1 MAVYK
6 GRYIL
11 KGLGEISPAMEK
23 DLDLAYEICE
33 GYHNDFQCEECGKCC
48 YQKLITILPEEVDR
62 ISTAAN
68 IPLGE
73 FMSSYVGIAGDGRI
87 MLLRTNPC
95 VFLGKD
101 EKCKIWGDRPEV
113 CKQFPYLVSMFMS
126 RVYLAIVNDDVDILE
141 LIDYMDD
148 SWPCTKKI
156 KETVSANVDS
166 AREFR
171 RSQMSCES
179 TKDT

>member
-1 MAVYK
+1 MAIYR

-11 KGLGEISPAMEK
+11 QGLGEISPAMEK
-23 DLDLAYEICE
+23 DLDLAYEICNE
-33 GYHNDFQCEECGKCC
+33 YHNNFQCEECGKCC

-62 ISTAAN
+62 ISTAAK

-87 MLLRTNPC
+87 MLLRTDPC
-95 VFLGKD
+95 AFLGKD
-101 EKCKIWGDRPEV
+101 KRCGIWEDRPEV

-126 RVYLAIVNDDVDILE
+126 RIYLAIMNDDVDILE

-156 KETVSANVDS
+156 KETISAKVDT

-171 RSQMSCES
+171 RSQTSRES
-179 TKDT
+179 TNDM

>member
-1 MAVYK
+1 MAVYR

-11 KGLGEISPAMEK
+11 QGLGEISPAMEK

-33 GYHNDFQCEECGKCC
+33 EYHNDFQCEECGKCC

-62 ISTAAN
+62 ISAAAK

-73 FMSSYVGIAGDGRI
+73 FMSSYVGIAEDNRI

-95 VFLGKD
+95 AFLGKD
-101 EKCKIWGDRPEV
+101 KKCKIWMDRPEI
-113 CKQFPYLVSMFMS
+113 CKQFPYLVSTFMS
-126 RVYLAIVNDDVDILE
+126 RVYLAIMNDDVDVLE
-141 LIDYMDD
+141 LINYMDD

-156 KETVSANVDS
+156 KGTISAKVIS

-171 RSQMSCES
+171 KSQMSYES
-179 TKDT
+179 TKEM

>member
-62 ISTAAN
+62 ISTAAK

-73 FMSSYVGIAGDGRI
+73 FMSSYVGVAGDGMI
-87 MLLRTNPC
+87 MLLRTDPC
-95 VFLGKD
+95 AFLGKD
-101 EKCKIWGDRPEV
+101 KKCRIWEDRPEI
-113 CKQFPYLVSMFMS
+113 CKQFPYLVSMFMG
-126 RVYLAIVNDDVDILE
+126 RVYLSIVNDDADILE
-141 LIDYMDD
+141 LIDYMDN
-148 SWPCTKKI
+148 SWPCTKNI
-156 KETVSANVDS
+156 KETISAKVAT

-171 RSQMSCES
+171 RSQAPCES
-179 TKDT
+179 AKDI